1 MCWLCVIEDLGE
13 AKFLN
18 EQKIRHNGYIQWV
31 RICLNNSLFICVYFE
46 GSPSAEE
53 LSGVMRGELS
63 QFYMFSHSHGIFL
76 KKEMRK
82 NGGNKKRIVYAR
94 GCSCTRAFALGLGT
108 PLGSCLGVPIPHE
121 TCSFENLPYNVIM

>member
-53 LSGVMRGELS
+53 LSGVMRGGALPILYVLT
-63 QFYMFSHSHGIFL
+63 FPWNFF
-76 KKEMRK
+76 KKGNEKEWRK
-82 NGGNKKRIVYAR
+82 
-94 GCSCTRAFALGLGT
+94 
-108 PLGSCLGVPIPHE
+108 
-121 TCSFENLPYNVIM
+121 